1 MYKYEQLEKLDFTFE
16 HRPFYLLNIDKLN
29 ENYTKLNDAFSR
41 RYKHFKIAYSYKTN
55 YTPEICKA
63 INRNGG
69 MAEVVSDM
77 ELYLAMKIGV
87 PFDKIIYNG
96 PYKGK
101 GQFTLLENSGT
112 VIIDNIEQ
120 LKSILIWA
128 EKNPNLIGN
137 IGVRVNYELIPNKI
151 SRFGFDV
158 NSPEFAYALN
168 TIGKIHNLHLRGLHC
183 HFSGAR
189 GLKEWKTRIDTMLG
203 LVKKFEL
210 DKIDFI
216 DLGSGM
222 FGEMNPELAKQFP
235 LQPSFEEYAEV
246 VAGTMSE
253 SFASIEEKDKPWLIV
268 EPGTTIVANVM
279 QLVSKVMHIKNIRG
293 KNFIGLNSSIHN
305 AGELSMK
312 KNLPISVVRSST
324 KSDRVENADFTG
336 YTCLE
341 YDILY
346 RNYTG
351 EISVND
357 FVVMDNVGSY
367 SVVLKPPFILPQCPI
382 AIVKNDNIV
391 DTTVKRSETFE
402 EVFRTFSI

>member
-158 NSPEFAYALN
+158 NSPELAYALN

>member
-16 HRPFYLLNIDKLN
+16 HRPFYFLNIDKLN
-29 ENYTKLNDAFSR
+29 DNYSKLNDAFSR
-41 RYKHFKIAYSYKTN
+41 RYNHFKIAYSYKTN

-63 INRNGG
+63 INQNGG

-101 GQFTLLENSGT
+101 GQFTLLENGGT
-112 VIIDNIEQ
+112 VIIDNVEQ

-128 EKNPNLIGN
+128 EENPTIIGN

-151 SRFGFDV
+151 SRFGFDI
-158 NSPEFAYALN
+158 NSPELIYTFD
-168 TIGKIHNLHLRGLHC
+168 TIEKIRNLHLRGLHC

-189 GLKEWKTRIDTMLG
+189 GLKEWKTRIDTMLD

-210 DKIDFI
+210 STIDFI

-222 FGEMNPELAKQFP
+222 FGEMKPELAKQFP
-235 LQPSFEEYAEV
+235 FQPSFEEYAEV

-253 SFASIEEKDKPWLIV
+253 AFSSIVEKDRPWLIV
-268 EPGTTIVANVM
+268 EPGTTIVANTM

-293 KNFIGLNSSIHN
+293 KTFIGLNSSIHN
-305 AGELSMK
+305 AGELSTK
-312 KNLPISVVRSST
+312 KNLPISVVHSSQ
-324 KSDRVENADFTG
+324 KSGMVENADFTG

-346 RNYTG
+346 RNYSG
-351 EISVND
+351 MISVDD
-357 FVVMDNVGSY
+357 FIVMDNVGSY

-382 AIVKNDNIV
+382 AIVKNNMII
-391 DTTVKRSETFE
+391 DTKAKRGETFE
-402 EVFRTFSI
+402 DVFRTFIV